1 METGKIYHSY
11 LKEGSRDYSLWRKTK
26 DTEEQGFFMTGPGTW
41 TGTEKQVEGV
51 GSAPSDISKCL
62 GWS

>member
-11 LKEGSRDYSLWRKTK
+11 LKEGSRGYFLWRKTK
-26 DTEEQGFFMTGPGTW
+26 DTEEHFFFVTGPGK
-41 TGTEKQVEGV
+41 GTEKQVEGV
-51 GSAPSDISKCL
+51 GSAPRDISKCL